1 MYGAHYATADFLKLN
16 NNIRGG
22 SFVCPAVPKEEENF
36 LIEKIKNGS
45 LSYIYHQNRSYHKTS
60 RILNNTRFISSIR
73 RIRVSPQL
81 FNF

>member
-1 MYGAHYATADFLKLN
+1 MYGAHYATADLLKLN

-45 LSYIYHQNRSYHKTS
+45 LLYIYHPNRSYHKTS
-60 RILNNTRFISSIR
+60 RILNNTRFISAISENKGEPTTI
-73 RIRVSPQL
+73 
-81 FNF
+81 